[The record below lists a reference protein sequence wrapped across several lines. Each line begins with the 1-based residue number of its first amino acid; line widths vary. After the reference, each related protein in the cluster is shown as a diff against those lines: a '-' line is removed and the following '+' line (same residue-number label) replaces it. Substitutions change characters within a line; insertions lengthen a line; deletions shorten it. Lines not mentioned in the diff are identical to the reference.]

1 VTVAYAIVVVGT
13 SWGGLSAVRELI
25 KALPRGFT
33 LPLVVVQHRHPESD
47 HLLSTLLQDS
57 TPLPVSEV
65 EDKSPIAS
73 GGVYLAPAD
82 YHLLVEDGHFS
93 LSMDEPVQYSRP
105 SIDVTFASVADAYGR
120 RAVGVVLTGAN
131 ADGARGLRRIVDRGG
146 LGFVQTPATAESPPM
161 PTAAMEAVPEA
172 RVMTIAEI
180 GAALGA
186 LPMHRVES
194 GASVRATRPGGAR
207 GDRAPDAR

>member
-13 SWGGLSAVRELI
+13 SWGGLSAVRELVG
-25 KALPRGFT
+25 ALPRAFA

-47 HLLSTLLQDS
+47 HLLGTLLQDS
-57 TPLPVSEV
+57 TPLPVCEV
-65 EDKSPIAS
+65 EDKAPIVP

-105 SIDVTFASVADAYGR
+105 SIDVAFASVADVFGR

-131 ADGARGLRRIVDRGG
+131 ADGSRGLRRIVDRGG
-146 LGFVQTPATAESPPM
+146 LGFVQIPTTAESPAM
-161 PTAAMEAVPEA
+161 PAAAMKAVPEA

-180 GAALGA
+180 GAALGT
-186 LPMHRVES
+186 LPTHPVES
-194 GASVRATRPGGAR
+194 AAGMRDAR
-207 GDRAPDAR
+207 IGDSRRDRAPDAR